1 MKEILL
7 KDLKKGEW
15 FTRKPIENP
24 KETQVFIKD
33 SYIRENKKYCCIR
46 WNDISDG
53 IELKGNTKVFIDFT
67 F

>member
-15 FTRKPIENP
+15 FTRKPIEQP
-24 KETQVFIKD
+24 KENQVFIKD
-33 SYIRENKKYCCIR
+33 FYIREDKKYCCIR
-46 WNDISDG
+46 WNNISDS
-53 IELKGNTKVFIDFT
+53 IELKGNTKVYIDFI